1 MRKAALISSTLF
13 LFTVFMSGCTTAGYL
28 WHLGRGQFDILLRR
42 RPLSESIHSAAV
54 PADERRKLAW
64 VPAMKNFGTR
74 FLGLHGGK
82 SYESFVQLDRPYA
95 TLVLSACPADSLEG
109 FKWKFP
115 IVGTV
120 PYKGYFDR
128 RLAEAERDRLK
139 AEGYD
144 VFLRPASAF
153 STLGWFD
160 DPILSSMLDA
170 DEASLANTVIHEMT
184 HATLYFAGHTEFNE
198 TVATFVGNQGA
209 LAYVAALYGTHSTAV
224 TAAANDLQDQQRFA
238 GFIRDTVAGLRLVYA
253 QPGSRDDRLKAKA
266 AYLAQAKE
274 QFRATVGPQFHD
286 PAYARFGNA
295 EWNNASLLAR
305 DAYYGDLDLF
315 AKLFEIRRGS
325 LRDFVAYL
333 RSWEHEADPRTRLAR
348 ESTGGKLEINVP
360 VGLPSAMLPGAGSAE
375 SR

>member
-1 MRKAALISSTLF
+1 MRKAALPIALVV
-13 LFTVFMSGCTTAGYL
+13 LTVLMHGCTTAGYL

-42 RPLSESIHSAAV
+42 RPLSESIHSSNV

-115 IVGTV
+115 IVGMV

-128 RLAEAERDRLK
+128 QLAEAERDRLK

-209 LAYVAALYGTHSTAV
+209 LAYLGALYGTHSTAV
-224 TAAANDLQDQQRFA
+224 TAAVHDLEDQQRFA
-238 GFIRDTVAGLRLVYA
+238 AFIRETVAGLRLVFA
-253 QPGSRDDRLKAKA
+253 GPGTRDDRLKAKA

-274 QFRATVGPQFHD
+274 KFRAMVGPQFHD

-315 AKLFEIRRGS
+315 AKLFEIRRGT
-325 LRDFVAYL
+325 LREFVTYL
-333 RSWEHEADPRTRLAR
+333 RTWENEADPRTRLAR
-348 ESTGGKLEINVP
+348 ESAGGKLEIKLP
-360 VGLPSAMLPGAGSAE
+360 VGLPSALLPGPGS
-375 SR
+375 SDNR